1 MPELPEVETV
11 ARQIAPH
18 VCGRTIT
25 GVRVLWER
33 TLGGSTRHAFGRA
46 ARGLTI
52 DRVGRRGKHV
62 VLETSRRGRDAGAL
76 IVHLRMTGRLVP
88 GEPPGARG
96 PHTRVVLALDDDT
109 ALRFDDP
116 RKFGRVSYTRDPAV
130 FFADLG
136 IEPLG
141 DEFTGAWL
149 AALLRSRRRAL
160 KPLLLDQSVIAGLG
174 NIYVDESLHRA
185 GLHPRQPSAHV
196 PRDKALRLHRAIRS
210 LLRRAIERRGTSFDA
225 AYRTPEGEPGAYQER
240 LRVYGRE
247 GEPCRGCGRSIR
259 RIVVG
264 QRGTHLCT
272 SCQPAPRRRGGQ
284 RRRKKSEK

>member
-18 VCGRTIT
+18 VHDRTIT

-33 TLGGSTRHAFGRA
+33 TLGGATRQAFGRA
-46 ARGLTI
+46 VRGLTI
-52 DRVGRRGKHV
+52 ERVGRRGKHV
-62 VLETSRRGRDAGAL
+62 VLETSRRGHATGAL

-88 GEPPGARG
+88 GGPPDARG
-96 PHTRVVLALDDDT
+96 PHTRVVLALDDAT

-116 RKFGRVSYTRDPAV
+116 RKFGRVTFTPEPTA
-130 FFADLG
+130 FFEGLG

-141 DEFTGAWL
+141 SEFTGAWL
-149 AALLRSRRRAL
+149 AALLRSRRRAV

-185 GLHPRQPSAHV
+185 GLHPERSSQHV
-196 PRDKALRLHRAIRS
+196 SRDQALRLHRAIRL
-210 LLRRAIERRGTSFDA
+210 LLRRAIERQGTSFDA

-240 LRVYGRE
+240 LRVYGRA
-247 GEPCRGCGRSIR
+247 GEACPGCGQTIC

-272 SCQPAPRRRGGQ
+272 RCQPAPRRPTS
-284 RRRKKSEK
+284 RRR